1 VTGQGTKVPWPLD
14 PCAIASKLHFRL
26 NGVVPASDLPVTV
39 DVKQIGIL
47 IADAQVMFRE
57 ALRSLLEREHDFRI
71 LGEAGNGREALQLA
85 NTLKPDVLLLD
96 LSMPRVSGME
106 ALRRLAS
113 LHSQTR
119 PILFVESPEKSQ
131 VVEALKLGAR
141 GILPRRT
148 TTQMLLKCIR
158 AVASGEYWV
167 GHQNISD
174 LIECIRTTD
183 PKTETRDSNG
193 FRLTRREL
201 EIVNSI
207 VDGYT
212 NREIAKRFSISEQTV
227 KHHLTSIFEKVGVTN
242 RLELALFAMH
252 QRLASDA

>member
-1 VTGQGTKVPWPLD
+1 MCHGPFTVVP
-14 PCAIASKLHFRL
+14 LHKAPHIPL
-26 NGVVPASDLPVTV
+26 NGGIVPSDLPV
-39 DVKQIGIL
+39 KAAAKEIGIL
-47 IADAQVMFRE
+47 IADGQVMFRE
-57 ALRSLLEREHDFRI
+57 ALRSLLEREPDLRI

-85 NTLKPDVLLLD
+85 NTLKPDILLLD

-113 LHSQTR
+113 VPSQVR

-131 VVEALKLGAR
+131 IVEALKLGAR
-141 GILPRRT
+141 GIVPRRT

-174 LIECIRTTD
+174 LIECIRAAD
-183 PKTETRDSNG
+183 PKPEPGDSNG
-193 FRLTRREL
+193 FRLTKREL
-201 EIVNSI
+201 EIVTSI

-212 NREIAKRFSISEQTV
+212 NKEIAKRLSISEQTV

-252 QRLASDA
+252 QRLAANL

>member
-1 VTGQGTKVPWPLD
+1 MNGIILTSDVPVK
-14 PCAIASKLHFRL
+14 AA
-26 NGVVPASDLPVTV
+26 
-39 DVKQIGIL
+39 VKQIGIL

-57 ALRSLLEREHDFRI
+57 ALRSLLEREEDFCI
-71 LGEAGNGREALQLA
+71 LGEVGNGREALQLA
-85 NTLKPDVLLLD
+85 NTLKPDILLLD

-106 ALRRLAS
+106 ALRRLATVN
-113 LHSQTR
+113 SQAR

-131 VVEALKLGAR
+131 IVEALKLGAR

-174 LIECIRTTD
+174 LIECIRTAD
-183 PKTETRDSNG
+183 PKPEPRDSNG

-201 EIVNSI
+201 EIISAI

-212 NREIAKRFSISEQTV
+212 NKDIAKRFSISEQTV

-252 QRLASDA
+252 QRLASDL

>member
-1 VTGQGTKVPWPLD
+1 MKVAAKP
-14 PCAIASKLHFRL
+14 
-26 NGVVPASDLPVTV
+26 
-39 DVKQIGIL
+39 IGIL

-57 ALRSLLEREHDFRI
+57 ALRSLLERESDFLI

-85 NTLKPDVLLLD
+85 GTLKPDILLLD

-113 LHSQTR
+113 AHSQTR
-119 PILFVESPEKSQ
+119 PVLFVESPEKSQ
-131 VVEALKLGAR
+131 IVEALKLGAR

-174 LIECIRTTD
+174 LIECIRTAEPTPD
-183 PKTETRDSNG
+183 PNHSNG
-193 FRLTRREL
+193 FRLTRRER
-201 EIVNSI
+201 EIVSSI

-252 QRLASDA
+252 QRLASDV

>member
-1 VTGQGTKVPWPLD
+1 MPLRED
-14 PCAIASKLHFRL
+14 PHIRL
-26 NGVVPASDLPVTV
+26 NEIIRASDLPVKV
-39 DVKQIGIL
+39 AAKQIGIL
-47 IADAQVMFRE
+47 IADAQLMFRE
-57 ALRSLLEREHDFRI
+57 ALRSLLEREQDFRI

-85 NTLKPDVLLLD
+85 NTLKPDILLLD

-113 LHSQTR
+113 VGSEAR

-131 VVEALKLGAR
+131 IVEALKLGAR

-174 LIECIRTTD
+174 LIECIRTAD
-183 PKTETRDSNG
+183 PKPGPRDSDG
-193 FRLTRREL
+193 FRLTKREL
-201 EIVNSI
+201 EVVNSI

-212 NREIAKRFSISEQTV
+212 NKEIAKRFSISEQTV

>member
-1 VTGQGTKVPWPLD
+1 MNGAVPP
-14 PCAIASKLHFRL
+14 F
-26 NGVVPASDLPVTV
+26 DLPVIV
-39 DVKQIGIL
+39 AVKQIGIL

-85 NTLKPDVLLLD
+85 NTLKPDILLLD

-106 ALRRLAS
+106 ALRRLAGI
-113 LHSQTR
+113 HSQTR

-158 AVASGEYWV
+158 AVAAGEYWV

-174 LIECIRTTD
+174 LVECIRTAD
-183 PKTETRDSNG
+183 PKPEARDSNG

-252 QRLASDA
+252 QRLVSDS

>member
-1 VTGQGTKVPWPLD
+1 M
-14 PCAIASKLHFRL
+14 
-26 NGVVPASDLPVTV
+26 PVKAAG
-39 DVKQIGIL
+39 KQIGIL

-57 ALRSLLEREHDFRI
+57 ALRSLLAREHDFRI

-85 NTLKPDVLLLD
+85 NTLKPDILLLD

-113 LHSQTR
+113 IQSQVR
-119 PILFVESPEKSQ
+119 PVLFVESPDKSQ
-131 VVEALKLGAR
+131 IVEALKLGAR

-167 GHQNISD
+167 GHQSISD
-174 LIECIRTTD
+174 LIDCIRTAD
-183 PKTETRDSNG
+183 PKPDSRDSNG

-201 EIVNSI
+201 EIVSSI

-212 NREIAKRFSISEQTV
+212 NKEIAKRFSISEQTV

-242 RLELALFAMH
+242 RLELALFAMQ
-252 QRLASDA
+252 QRLGSDL

>member
-1 VTGQGTKVPWPLD
+1 MVPCHFTVVLLRQEPQIVFNRT
-14 PCAIASKLHFRL
+14 IA
-26 NGVVPASDLPVTV
+26 PSDLPVKANA
-39 DVKQIGIL
+39 KQIGIL

-57 ALRSLLEREHDFRI
+57 ALRSLLEREPDFCI

-85 NTLKPDVLLLD
+85 NSLKPDILLLD
-96 LSMPRVSGME
+96 LTMPRVSGME
-106 ALRRLAS
+106 ALRRLAGVPT
-113 LHSQTR
+113 QAR

-131 VVEALKLGAR
+131 IVEALKLGAR

-174 LIECIRTTD
+174 LIECIRSTD
-183 PKTETRDSNG
+183 PAPEPRDSNG

-201 EIVNSI
+201 EIVTSI

-212 NREIAKRFSISEQTV
+212 NKEIAKRLSISEQTV

-252 QRLASDA
+252 QRLGSNL

>member
-1 VTGQGTKVPWPLD
+1 MET
-14 PCAIASKLHFRL
+14 AF
-26 NGVVPASDLPVTV
+26 
-39 DVKQIGIL
+39 KQIGIL

-57 ALRSLLEREHDFRI
+57 ALRSLLERENDLRV
-71 LGEAGNGREALQLA
+71 LGEAGNGREALQLVH
-85 NTLKPDVLLLD
+85 TLKPDVLLLD

-106 ALRRLAS
+106 ALRRLAG
-113 LHSQTR
+113 LHAQTR
-119 PILFVESPEKSQ
+119 PILFVEAPEKSQ
-131 VVEALKLGAR
+131 IVEALKLGAR

-174 LIECIRTTD
+174 LIECIRTAE
-183 PKTETRDSNG
+183 PKSESNHSDG

-201 EIVNSI
+201 EIVSSI

-212 NREIAKRFSISEQTV
+212 NKEIAKRFSISEQTV

>member
-1 VTGQGTKVPWPLD
+1 M
-14 PCAIASKLHFRL
+14 
-26 NGVVPASDLPVTV
+26 
-39 DVKQIGIL
+39 KQIGIL

-57 ALRSLLEREHDFRI
+57 ALRSLLEREDDLRI

-85 NTLKPDVLLLD
+85 NTLKPDILLLD

-106 ALRRLAS
+106 ALRRLSGAS
-113 LHSQTR
+113 SQTR
-119 PILFVESPEKSQ
+119 PILFVESPDRSQ
-131 VVEALKLGAR
+131 IVEALKLGAR

-174 LIECIRTTD
+174 LIECIRTAEPQRQTD
-183 PKTETRDSNG
+183 HSNG

-201 EIVNSI
+201 EIVSSI

-242 RLELALFAMH
+242 RLELALLAMQ
-252 QRLASDA
+252 QRLASNV